1 MDQVRRFMKFAIVEV
16 VNYAAAMQAS
26 IERLALT
33 QKQSFAFLHA
43 TTILAMSHSSTHRVL
58 STEAAP

>member
-1 MDQVRRFMKFAIVEV
+1 MKFAIVEV

-26 IERLALT
+26 TECLTLT

-43 TTILAMSHSSTHRVL
+43 TMILAMSHTRSPHLVPFNI
-58 STEAAP
+58 AAP